1 MNSIQAFIGQE
12 MFWENTAI
20 FASKYQLVSNNE
32 VLATLD
38 IDGWGSDATAEAAE
52 GSVTIE
58 SRGFFGTTYHIL
70 QGETE
75 LAVFAPDWG
84 GTGTLQFSDG
94 HVLYWDSA
102 GFLSGEYLWKDASEE
117 NPLLHF
123 RSSFG
128 GGKLYVVIEPI
139 AVNIPELSLL
149 AILGRYLEKLHQRR
163 SAAASAAIK

>member
-1 MNSIQAFIGQE
+1 MNTIRAYIGQE
-12 MFWENTAI
+12 LFWENTAI
-20 FASKYQLVSNNE
+20 FASKYELVASNE

-38 IDGWGSDATAEAAE
+38 MDSLGSNATAEAAE

-58 SRGFFGTTYHIL
+58 SRGFFGATYHIL

-75 LAVFAPDWG
+75 IAVFTPNWG
-84 GTGTLQFSDG
+84 GSGTLQFSDG
-94 HVLYWDSA
+94 RVLYWDSV
-102 GFLSGEYLWKDASEE
+102 GFFSGEYVWKDASD

-128 GGKLYVVIEPI
+128 SSKLYVVIEPP

-163 SAAASAAIK
+163 NAAAGAIPKG